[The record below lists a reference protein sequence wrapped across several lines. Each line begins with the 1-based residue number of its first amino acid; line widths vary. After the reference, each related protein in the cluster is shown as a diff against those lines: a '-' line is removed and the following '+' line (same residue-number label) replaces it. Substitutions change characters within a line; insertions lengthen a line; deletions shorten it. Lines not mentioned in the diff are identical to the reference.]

1 MTRTIYLLSLL
12 IEAEHHGL
20 VWESITSEAY
30 DSEEEAEA
38 RVNGRDPDDLAR
50 EIMEEDIKEPVEAAR
65 LLDWDIRAWTMK
77 D

>member
-30 DSEEEAEA
+30 DTGEEAEA

-50 EIMEEDIKEPVEAAR
+50 EIIEEDIKEPVEAAR
-65 LLDWDIRAWTMK
+65 LLDWDIRAWAMK

>member
-12 IEAEHHGL
+12 IEAKHHGL

-30 DSEEEAEA
+30 PSYEEAEA

-50 EIMEEDIKEPVEAAR
+50 EIMVEDIKEPVEEAT
-65 LLDWDIRAWTMK
+65 LLDWDIKPWTMK
-77 D
+77 E